1 MKVKVKQT
9 GEVIDVEFV
18 YCVNRL
24 GFRENVYADS
34 FNGTEYYASELE
46 KIDNNENVDKICNI
60 LKEMLFTSYDDNG
73 YPFIC
78 SQYDS
83 VEKLLIDFRKKIS

>member
-9 GEVIDVEFV
+9 GEVIDVEFI
-18 YCVNRL
+18 YYMNRL

-46 KIDNNENVDKICNI
+46 KIDNDENVDKICNI
-60 LKEMLFTSYDDNG
+60 LKKIAKNLYFLFFLCY
-73 YPFIC
+73 
-78 SQYDS
+78 S
-83 VEKLLIDFRKKIS
+83 VKRIIMRGNNI